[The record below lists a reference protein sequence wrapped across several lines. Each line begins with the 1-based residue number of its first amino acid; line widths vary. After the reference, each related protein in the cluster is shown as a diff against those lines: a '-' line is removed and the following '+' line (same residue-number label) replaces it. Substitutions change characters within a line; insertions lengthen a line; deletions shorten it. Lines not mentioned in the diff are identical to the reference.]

1 MQTFIIFTT
10 NISNLLQKSLI
21 TFSSIS
27 IIFRIMDNS
36 IKKDI
41 GIKSNDGVNEPYLQF
56 KEALDKYPFVI
67 IIGKYDHILGP
78 RSLYSSIVIKDLLFV
93 RNLLRDALNTKNK
106 FVILD
111 FNLFYAQVYK
121 IEIQDQSARGG
132 KQLYAIIILRD
143 VAYPLI
149 PILHLKRIGMIFHK
163 IDNYLI
169 LSDNESAFEK
179 FFEEVSE
186 IYMKKGEVLPL
197 ESLNLQIRSG
207 VNTIQGFC
215 DIIKE
220 QIHSTGCLSEEDIL
234 SYVEMMLDSCDDII
248 EALEEPKSS
257 SIK

>member
-1 MQTFIIFTT
+1 MV
-10 NISNLLQKSLI
+10 
-21 TFSSIS
+21 
-27 IIFRIMDNS
+27 NS
-36 IKKDI
+36 IRKDSL
-41 GIKSNDGVNEPYLQF
+41 GRNLVDNTKEPYFQF

-78 RSLYSSIVIKDLLFV
+78 RSLYSSIALKDLIFI

-111 FNLFYAQVYK
+111 FNQFYAQVYK
-121 IEIQDQSARGG
+121 IEIQDPNARGG

-163 IDNYLI
+163 LDINLV
-169 LSDNESAFEK
+169 LSDNEAAFEK
-179 FFEEVSE
+179 FFEDVSE

-197 ESLNLQIRSG
+197 ESINLQIRSG

-220 QIHSTGCLSEEDIL
+220 QINLGGCVSQEDIL
-234 SYVEMMLDSCDDII
+234 SYIEMMLDSCADII
-248 EALEEPKSS
+248 EALKEPMSS